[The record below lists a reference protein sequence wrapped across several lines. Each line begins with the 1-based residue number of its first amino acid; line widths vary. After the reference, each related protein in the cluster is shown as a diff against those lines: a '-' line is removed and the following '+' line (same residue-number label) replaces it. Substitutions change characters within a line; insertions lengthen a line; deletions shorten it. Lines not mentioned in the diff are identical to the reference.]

1 MKPGL
6 RWLAWLLPLAA
17 CVALYWPVLD
27 TWYQQDDFAWLGL
40 TAEVHSW
47 RDLPRVLFQPMA
59 QGTIRPW
66 SERFTFLVSRAL
78 FDLNILP
85 FRLWVFATMFAN
97 LLLVQAVARR
107 LTGPPLASAAAAL
120 LWLVSPGLA
129 TPMSWASSYNQIQC
143 AFVLL
148 LAFFIL
154 LKYVESRRVVYW
166 YAQLAVFVLG
176 FGTLEIVV
184 VYPAIAIAYCLL
196 FSRRDLARSLWL
208 LIPSALYTLVHFKV
222 APKPAAGV
230 YAQHWDLSILR
241 TYLFYW
247 EAAFGSLPPTSHWGI
262 PDRVWLWVFI
272 FMALALALYVLWRL
286 TKRDMTPL
294 FGVAWFSAVLVP
306 VLPLRDHFSEYYLA
320 VPAIGIALILGAM
333 AAQTRRAGWFAWAGF
348 AAVAAA
354 YVGLCW
360 PVTRAVLVWRHGLG
374 DINRALVFGV
384 RDAMRSNPGK
394 TILLS
399 GARSEAF
406 WFGIYDN
413 PFRLLGNTPVKLVPG
428 AEKSIDAHPE
438 LGEISPFIMPE
449 GPARRLLLHNQ
460 AIVLDLST
468 PTPTDA
474 TSRYQEIARRQWQGG
489 AVRSVN
495 LGQPIY
501 DDLLSGDWY
510 QAEAGF
516 RWMGRRAAVRM
527 AGPAHAGERLRL
539 AGECPS
545 QQFSQGPLALTVTVN
560 GKKAAILQILQKK
573 PQFEFEA
580 PFPPNT
586 PTGVEVLVGLE
597 VARTFK
603 VAGDPRTLGITFGQL
618 EVVNPITQK

>member
-1 MKPGL
+1 M
-6 RWLAWLLPLAA
+6 AA
-17 CVALYWPVLD
+17 CLALYWPVLD

-97 LLLVQAVARR
+97 LLLLQAVARR
-107 LTGPPLASAAAAL
+107 LTGSAIAGGAAAL
-120 LWLVSPGLA
+120 FWLVSPGLA

-148 LAFFIL
+148 LAFFLL
-154 LKYVESRRVVYW
+154 LKYAESRRGAYW
-166 YAQLAVFVLG
+166 YAQLVVFVLG

-208 LIPSALYTLVHFKV
+208 LIPSALYTLVHFTV

-241 TYLFYW
+241 TYLRYW
-247 EAAFGSLPPTSHWGI
+247 KAALGSLPSTSHWGI
-262 PDRVWLWVFI
+262 PDRAWHGVFV
-272 FMALALALYVLWRL
+272 FLALTLALYVLWRVS
-286 TKRDMTPL
+286 KRDMTAL

-320 VPAIGIALILGAM
+320 VPAIGIALILSAM
-333 AAQTRRAGWFAWAGF
+333 AAQTQRAGWPALAGF
-348 AAVAAA
+348 AAVTAA

-374 DINRALVFGV
+374 DMNRALVFGV

-394 TILLS
+394 AILLS
-399 GARSEAF
+399 GANSEAF

-413 PFRLLGNTPVKLVPG
+413 PFRLLGSTPVKLVPG
-428 AEKSIDAHPE
+428 AEKSIEAHPE
-438 LGEISPFIMPE
+438 LGEIPPFIMPE

-460 AIVLDLST
+460 AVVLDLSARPPIDVT
-468 PTPTDA
+468 T
-474 TSRYQEIARRQWQGG
+474 RYREAALRQWQGG
-489 AVRSVN
+489 PVRSVD
-495 LGQPIY
+495 LGQAIY

-510 QAEAGF
+510 PAEAGF

-527 AGPAHAGERLRL
+527 AGPARPGERLRL
-539 AGECPS
+539 TGECPA

-573 PQFEFEA
+573 PQFEFEV
-580 PFPPNT
+580 PFPPGI
-586 PTGVEVLVGLE
+586 PIGVEVLVGLE
-597 VARTFK
+597 TARTFK
-603 VAGDPRTLGITFGQL
+603 VAGDPRTLGVTFGQL
-618 EVVNPITQK
+618 EVVNSITQK